1 MPVTAESGWAARL
14 RGNFEA
20 MGRFARRLAPLA
32 PAVLALSAGAQAET
46 TDNWAG
52 QWDVTTEFA
61 NGSAAGTL
69 TLRRNGNSIEGSSG
83 PLDES
88 QFFPLDVKGRPSA
101 NGAELDLSYRGEPVG
116 RLSVRL
122 RDRALSGT
130 GILYGM
136 AVTIR
141 GDRPG
146 PPRRPPVTHD
156 FVPTVYHLQYS
167 GRTAPVL
174 RIAPGDRVR
183 TRTLDNEGRDSA
195 RQWRGMPGNPLTGP
209 FHVEGAMPGD
219 TLVVHL
225 ERIAL
230 NRDTAHMYSGTL
242 NEKAVQ
248 GGYAQQAAP
257 GWGRTWI
264 LDRKKGTARLEKPGE
279 RLGSLELKLSPMVGS
294 IGVAPPLNQALF
306 AGDVGFHGGNM
317 DYRRH
322 VAGATIHLPVWRAGA
337 LLSLGDGHALQ
348 GDGEISGQGLETSLD
363 VEFRV
368 ELIKGKSLGQVWS
381 EDSDYVMVSGID
393 NSLDSALQMATTGMA
408 RWLKENY
415 RLNDSEVAA
424 LLSSSIEYDIAEIV
438 DPRPHVVAKVAKRTL
453 LTITRP

>member
-1 MPVTAESGWAARL
+1 MIKLMALLALMGLTPPAEAPAATTDPWAGRWDVTAE
-14 RGNFEA
+14 FE
-20 MGRFARRLAPLA
+20 
-32 PAVLALSAGAQAET
+32 Q
-46 TDNWAG
+46 
-52 QWDVTTEFA
+52 
-61 NGSAAGTL
+61 GSAAGAL
-69 TLRRNGNSIEGSSG
+69 TLARKGEQIEGASE
-83 PLDES
+83 PLDEA
-88 QFFPLDVKGRPSA
+88 QFFPLEVKGRPRPD
-101 NGAELDLSYRGEPVG
+101 GAELDLAYRGDPVG
-116 RLSVRL
+116 RLRVTVADGIL
-122 RDRALSGT
+122 TGT
-130 GILYGM
+130 GSLYG
-136 AVTIR
+136 VPVRVR
-141 GDRPG
+141 GSRPG
-146 PPRRPPVTHD
+146 PPSRAPVTHD
-156 FVPTVYHLQYS
+156 FVPTRYHLQYS

-225 ERIAL
+225 ERVEL

-248 GGYAQQAAP
+248 GGYRQESAP

-279 RLGSLELKLSPMVGS
+279 RLAALELPLRPMVGS

-322 VAGATIHLPVWRAGA
+322 TAGATIYFPVWRAGA

-363 VEFRV
+363 VAFRV
-368 ELIKGKSLGQVWS
+368 ELIKGRTLGQVWS
-381 EDSDYVMVSGID
+381 EDSDYVMVSGVD
-393 NSLDSALQMATTGMA
+393 NGLDASLQMATTGMA
-408 RWLKENY
+408 RWLKDHY

-424 LLSSSIEYDIAEIV
+424 LLSAAIEYDIAEIV
-438 DPRPHVVAKVAKRTL
+438 DPRPHVVAKIAKTIL
-453 LTITRP
+453 LTITRPSPGRP

>member
-1 MPVTAESGWAARL
+1 LKRL
-14 RGNFEA
+14 IA
-20 MGRFARRLAPLA
+20 L
-32 PAVLALSAGAQAET
+32 LALMLAAWPTGARPPAA
-46 TDNWAG
+46 DNWAG
-52 QWDVTTEFA
+52 QWDVTAEFA
-61 NGSAAGTL
+61 NGSASGAL
-69 TLRRNGNSIEGSSG
+69 TLRRKGDSIEGSSG
-83 PLDES
+83 PLDEA
-88 QFFPLDVKGRPSA
+88 QFFPLDIKGKPSGE
-101 NGAELDLSYRGEPVG
+101 GAELQLSHHGEPVG
-116 RLSVRL
+116 RLKVELRGGRL
-122 RDRALSGT
+122 AGGGD
-130 GILYGM
+130 LYGM
-136 AVTIR
+136 PVTIR
-141 GDRPG
+141 GVRPVAPG
-146 PPRRPPVTHD
+146 RAPVTHD
-156 FVPTVYHLQYS
+156 FAPTLYHLQFS
-167 GRTAPVL
+167 GRIAPAL

-183 TRTLDNEGRDSA
+183 TRTLDNEGRDRA
-195 RQWRGMPGNPLTGP
+195 RKWRAMPGNPLTGP

-225 ERIAL
+225 ERVEL

-242 NEKAVQ
+242 SEKAVQ
-248 GGYAQQAAP
+248 GDHAQEAAP

-264 LDRKKGTARLEKPGE
+264 LDREKGTARLEKPGG
-279 RLGSLELKLSPMVGS
+279 RLGSLELPLRPMVGS

-306 AGDVGFHGGNM
+306 AGDVGFHGGNL

-322 VAGATIHLPVWRAGA
+322 VAGATLYFPVWRAGA

-381 EDSDYVMVSGID
+381 EDKDYVMVSGVD

-424 LLSSSIEYDIAEIV
+424 LLSSAIEYDIAEIV
-438 DPRPHVVAKVAKRTL
+438 NPRPHVVARLAKAVL
-453 LTITRP
+453 AKIERP